1 MTNEEKKIKQLLG
14 NENHFQVPEGYFDT
28 LADQIM
34 AKIPEQEFVGLHDGA
49 DMLFHEQPKARRISL
64 WQRLPLRKIAASVAV
79 IAVIGSGAAF
89 GFRQIAQHEGTMA
102 HAGTEQMAHVNKSL
116 HHIATTAGDDAE
128 FDQMADYAMMDNQD
142 IYASL
147 IAEN

>member
-34 AKIPEQEFVGLHDGA
+34 AKIPEQETVGSETGKDIT
-49 DMLFHEQPKARRISL
+49 FHEPVARKVSL

-79 IAVIGSGAAF
+79 IAVVGSGVAF
-89 GFRQIAQHEGTMA
+89 GLRQTAQHEGA
-102 HAGTEQMAHVNKSL
+102 IARVGTGQMAHMGKSV
-116 HHIATTAGDDAE
+116 HHDAAMTGDDTE